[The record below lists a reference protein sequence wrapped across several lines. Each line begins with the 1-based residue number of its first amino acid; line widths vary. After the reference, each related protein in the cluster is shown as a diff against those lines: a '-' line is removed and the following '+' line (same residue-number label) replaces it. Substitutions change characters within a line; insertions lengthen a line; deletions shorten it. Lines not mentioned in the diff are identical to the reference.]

1 MPGRYPRFLGGAF
14 GEGFGLRHDVFDLYV
29 LIATKL
35 AALISSFSLRMK
47 RLINFLPP

>member
-1 MPGRYPRFLGGAF
+1 MPGRYPRFLGGVF

-29 LIATKL
+29 LIAMKL

-47 RLINFLPP
+47 RLVNFLPP